1 MRFELA
7 LTSGQ
12 VQRLEDLRALLI
24 EEGVWR
30 PPGGT
35 PGDSAPTGHT
45 EAPLAQRLHG
55 AKSAT
60 PSLRGPTCL

>member
-30 PPGGT
+30 PPGGDPRGQRPYRAHRSPPST
-35 PGDSAPTGHT
+35 APSWR
-45 EAPLAQRLHG
+45 EIRNA
-55 AKSAT
+55 
-60 PSLRGPTCL
+60 

>member
-30 PPGGT
+30 PPGG
-35 PGDSAPTGHT
+35 
-45 EAPLAQRLHG
+45 
-55 AKSAT
+55 
-60 PSLRGPTCL
+60 